1 MISEVE
7 NVLKATIV
15 ISPEYEAHARKVVVK
30 EANIKPNENGVVP
43 LGKDGAF
50 EHDEEEVLDF
60 IGPSKAGPLQEP
72 KPSDTI
78 EEAPVLTE
86 DPSRLEEVVNP
97 IKEELEKIQ
106 NKDVVKEEIK
116 DEAKNEIVSPLGV
129 TMPEIETPIANE
141 PNLDDSSLFSI
152 PGETP
157 EPETVKEPEASSE
170 PNVDLPEMP
179 ALEPSQP
186 EPSLEEMLSPKE
198 EKSSSDIPTMSKSVL
213 PAIDS
218 PKSSSDNGDFDIA
231 LEDRLIQFE
240 TQIKSNLESQ
250 IDSLLDD
257 LRRMTEGKTITPLP
271 SSEPQLETMSSAMLE
286 PEVPPMQMQQPMMQP
301 QMDNGMNS
309 MNNMNTM
316 NNMNP
321 GMNSGMMSPMM
332 GPMMQPQSMPA
343 QNPMMGS
350 NMYNNPEPQSIDNGP
365 IQGGGMF
372 IQF

>member
-157 EPETVKEPEASSE
+157 EPETVKEPVAEADAQTDTAAGHISPSTSRRRNSTISLSVSAWLLRQSTASHGVSTSYVRKRKKRSCSNATTANGLQRHLCTSLLRCCTTRNGSD
-170 PNVDLPEMP
+170 PTANTMATSTSPLLLSTCAWLPPSWDWPRAGYAISTLNYARRCSTYPKTKNLQCSYPLAMP
-179 ALEPSQP
+179 QAGQRLTANANPWKQ
-186 EPSLEEMLSPKE
+186 
-198 EKSSSDIPTMSKSVL
+198 SSSDAEYKAAFYTL
-213 PAIDS
+213 
-218 PKSSSDNGDFDIA
+218 
-231 LEDRLIQFE
+231 
-240 TQIKSNLESQ
+240 
-250 IDSLLDD
+250 
-257 LRRMTEGKTITPLP
+257 
-271 SSEPQLETMSSAMLE
+271 
-286 PEVPPMQMQQPMMQP
+286 
-301 QMDNGMNS
+301 
-309 MNNMNTM
+309 
-316 NNMNP
+316 
-321 GMNSGMMSPMM
+321 
-332 GPMMQPQSMPA
+332 
-343 QNPMMGS
+343 
-350 NMYNNPEPQSIDNGP
+350 
-365 IQGGGMF
+365 
-372 IQF
+372 